1 MPNPVI
7 SNRHRSAIEWWRWF
21 CREKRP

>member
-7 SNRHRSAIEWWRWF
+7 SNRHRSVIEWWRWF